1 MTVRSFTHVVQDNQF
16 GTLGLV
22 LLAELA
28 RIRQMLGARS
38 VKEEDSSE
46 PAAQDPSLG
55 AAARPLPQA
64 EEIGEA
70 VERDFRIKLSPV
82 LPVTQGVSVALSRTT
97 NGEQANTRDASSST
111 LATDVAEKQ
120 LEKVSPPKSQS
131 SQRKK
136 RKGGNVI
143 DELFRG
149 L

>member
-1 MTVRSFTHVVQDNQF
+1 MTVRSFTQLVQDNQF
-16 GTLGLV
+16 CTLGLV

-28 RIRQMLGARS
+28 RIRQMLGAQS
-38 VKEEDSSE
+38 IKKDLSE

-55 AAARPLPQA
+55 AAARPLPQV

-82 LPVTQGVSVALSRTT
+82 PPLTQGRSIALSRTT
-97 NGEQANTRDASSST
+97 DGEQANTRDASCST
-111 LATDVAEKQ
+111 LATDVADKR
-120 LEKVSPPKSQS
+120 LEKVSPSKSQS
-131 SQRKK
+131 AKRKR

-143 DELFRG
+143 DDLFRG